1 MSKEK
6 NPQKNQ
12 PEEQAVA
19 TESSRRGVSY
29 FTFGISLVIVLF
41 AGLIAGQRSNDVVSQ
56 VFQKSPIGLDTSSLQ
71 KTYSQLKDNYDGKL
85 DDKKLIEG
93 ANKGLVEAV
102 GDPYTA
108 YYNEKEAKE
117 FSADLEGTF
126 SGIGAELGK
135 KDGKLLVI
143 SPLDNS
149 PAIKAGLQANDVI
162 VRVNNEDT
170 TKWSIDKAV
179 SRIKGEKGTT
189 VKLVVL
195 RGDEVKEFTIT
206 RDIITDPSVKSQKKG
221 DIGVIRIS
229 RFGEDTAA
237 RTRKAAQDF
246 KNQDVKGIVVDLRGN
261 GGGYLET
268 AQEMASLWLDSGQTV
283 VTERRGK
290 EVMQTH
296 AAQGDNMLNNM
307 PTVVLIDG
315 SSASASEILAG
326 ALKDSGKA
334 TLVGEKSYGKGSVQ
348 RIIKLQGGAELKVTA
363 AKWYTPHGKNI
374 SKEGISPDVKIEPN
388 KDDDGR
394 EKDAQ
399 LDKALETLQ

>member
-1 MSKEK
+1 MSKEEE
-6 NPQKNQ
+6 NQKDQ
-12 PEEQAVA
+12 PVA
-19 TESSRRGVSY
+19 AETPSRGVSY
-29 FTFGISLVIVLF
+29 FTFGLSLFIVLF
-41 AGLIAGQRSNDVVSQ
+41 VGLVAGQRSDSIVSQ
-56 VFQKSPIGLDTSSLQ
+56 VFQKSPDSLDTSSLQ

-85 DDKKLIEG
+85 DDTKLVEG
-93 ANKGLVEAV
+93 ANKGLVEAI

-149 PAIKAGLQANDVI
+149 PAVKAGLQANDI
-162 VRVNNEDT
+162 IAKVNNEDT
-170 TKWSIDKAV
+170 ASWSIDKAV

-206 RDIITDPSVKSQKKG
+206 RDKITDPSVKTEKKG
-221 DIGVIRIS
+221 EIGVIRIS
-229 RFGEDTAA
+229 RFGDDTAT

-246 KNQDVKGIVVDLRGN
+246 KQEGVKGVVIDLRGN

-290 EVMQTH
+290 EVIETH
-296 AAQGDNMLNNM
+296 AAQGDNILKDM

-334 TLVGEKSYGKGSVQ
+334 KLVGEKSYGKGSVQ
-348 RIIKLQGGAELKVTA
+348 RIIKLKNGAELKVTIA
-363 AKWYTPHGKNI
+363 RWYTPQGKNI
-374 SKEGISPDVKIEPN
+374 NKEGISPDIKVAPS

-399 LDKALETLQ
+399 LDKALETLK